1 MAQDVAETEMV
12 RVKFFDFAFQ
22 YYVAGRF
29 AVSAGLVPV
38 AGNLFHHGIEMFL
51 KGALSKHWNEKQRRG
66 HSHGLAGLWAA
77 FKHQLAAGDHSLA
90 SFDRVV
96 EELSKFEEIRYP
108 EKLVLTGMACTF
120 GFGKATPTVNT
131 GPQRNVPE
139 YQLFVGEIDALVK
152 TILTKSGVNPQFYTR
167 RYREHGSTFLRHEN
181 QETSLW

>member
-66 HSHGLAGLWAA
+66 HLHVLAGLWSA
-77 FKHQLAAGDHSLA
+77 FKDLLAAGDHSLA
-90 SFDRVV
+90 SFDPVV
-96 EELSKFEEIRYP
+96 EELSKFEEISRDAC
-108 EKLVLTGMACTF
+108 VASTG
-120 GFGKATPTVNT
+120 
-131 GPQRNVPE
+131 
-139 YQLFVGEIDALVK
+139 
-152 TILTKSGVNPQFYTR
+152 
-167 RYREHGSTFLRHEN
+167 
-181 QETSLW
+181 